1 MQYLYE
7 IAGVRV
13 FCTMPFSLHIG
24 VESKEFLSPVSGKAV
39 CRDLDFVLEPV
50 DQISFD
56 PSQGFWVIDRCYQH
70 HPTGSE
76 VFFCPHRTKPPYA
89 VVERRAAAPKEVHCR
104 YLHGQEFQLE
114 YSLSFTDLLGLET
127 LLLQHQALLLHSAF
141 IRWRGQ
147 GILFSAPSGTGKSTQ
162 ADLWERYEGAE
173 TINGDRAALRFGGNG
188 WTAWGLPYAGSSA
201 IYRNESA
208 PVRAVVMLAQAKE
221 NRLRRLTAPEALRL
235 LYPQLTIHHW
245 EASFLNGAMDLAIR
259 LTADVPVYL
268 LECLPDRGAVELLKS
283 TLLAAEGR
291 PFNDSDS
298 G

>member
-1 MQYLYE
+1 MQYLYQ

-13 FCTMPFSLHIG
+13 LCTMPFSLHIG
-24 VESKEFLSPVSGKAV
+24 VESKEFLSPVSGKEV

-50 DQISFD
+50 DQIPFD
-56 PSQGFWVIDRCYQH
+56 PSQGFWVDDRCYQQR
-70 HPTGSE
+70 PEGSD
-76 VFFCPHRTKPPYA
+76 VFFCSHRTKPPYA
-89 VVERRAAAPKEVHCR
+89 VVEHRAAAPREFRCR
-104 YLHGQEFQLE
+104 YLYGREIQLE
-114 YSLSFTDLLGLET
+114 YSSSIADLLGLET

-173 TINGDRAALRFGGNG
+173 TINGDRAALRFGDNG

-291 PFNDSDS
+291 PFDDSDS

>member
-13 FCTMPFSLHIG
+13 LCTMPFALHVG
-24 VESKEFLSPVSGKAV
+24 VESREFLSPAAGPAV
-39 CRDLDFVLEPV
+39 CRDLDVVLEPV
-50 DQISFD
+50 DQIPFD
-56 PSQGFWVIDRCYQH
+56 PSSGFWVIDRCYQ
-70 HPTGSE
+70 PQAAGSK
-76 VFFCPHRTKPPYA
+76 VFFCPYRTKPPYA
-89 VVERRAAAPKEVHCR
+89 VVEYRAEEPGTIHCH
-104 YLHGQEFQLE
+104 YLYGQESELE
-114 YSLSFTDLLGLET
+114 YSLSFVNLLGLET

-141 IRWRGQ
+141 IRWRGE

-173 TINGDRAALRFGGNG
+173 TINGDRAALRLGKNG